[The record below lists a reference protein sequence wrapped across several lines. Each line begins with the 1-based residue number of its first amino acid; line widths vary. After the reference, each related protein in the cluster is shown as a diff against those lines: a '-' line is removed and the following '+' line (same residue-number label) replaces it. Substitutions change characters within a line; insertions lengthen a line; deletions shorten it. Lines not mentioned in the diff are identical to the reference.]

1 MANSIYE
8 KYLKYLVHC
17 CCHLEA
23 LGLVGQKPL
32 ISHMVEKGKYAY
44 LVVISDI
51 LMFYG
56 LYLSHM
62 SRFYGNWLRV
72 GGEISIRN
80 FEIF

>member
-51 LMFYG
+51 LMFYD
-56 LYLSHM
+56 LKK
-62 SRFYGNWLRV
+62 NVKILRESV
-72 GGEISIRN
+72 KSWRRN
-80 FEIF
+80 LI

>member
-1 MANSIYE
+1 MHE
-8 KYLKYLVHC
+8 LYLKYLVHR
-17 CCHLEA
+17 CCHLEV
-23 LGLVGQKPL
+23 LGLGENRYLAIWWK
-32 ISHMVEKGKYAY
+32 SGTYAY